1 MRGDRPFQ
9 FTNIRGDENVDK
21 SGRVDQEKR
30 TPGRNVKENAYG

>member
-21 SGRVDQEKR
+21 CRVDQEER
-30 TPGRNVKENAYG
+30 TLRRNVKENAYG

>member
-21 SGRVDQEKR
+21 VVEWIQEKR
-30 TPGRNVKENAYG
+30 TPRRNVKENAYG